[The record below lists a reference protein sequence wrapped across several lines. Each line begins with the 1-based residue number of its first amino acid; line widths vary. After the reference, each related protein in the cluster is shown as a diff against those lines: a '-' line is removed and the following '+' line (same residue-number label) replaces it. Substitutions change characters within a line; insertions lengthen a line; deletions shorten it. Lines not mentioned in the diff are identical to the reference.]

1 MEHQMPCSSSAAD
14 NSSVHLIEIVDDFP
28 VLPVPPEQENLE
40 EPLVDCYTSKEQEA
54 TNVSLT
60 RSEDEHDVSEGEIH
74 AESTPNSA
82 PGGNKRKTPYSVKFD
97 ELPETVRKFL
107 ASVKK
112 FFTQTVNFERE
123 KAPVALSTY
132 DKAQER
138 MLCFLGYV
146 KNTLG
151 RDAEILP
158 ECFLRTPL
166 IEGYVEFLKEERNCS
181 SATVSN
187 HLSSLL
193 YPIKFVNKE
202 DAPDFKG
209 VPIIRQLRTQ
219 ARILQKAGDLERPTT
234 MEDLSAQ
241 NRWIPWEEVVSAVS
255 KQREKFELTGPM
267 KFKAKEFCDLI
278 MLSLYV
284 FIPPARGLEIRTLE
298 VLSGEQ
304 ASNFDPKSS
313 TGKNYLIVKDSGD
326 IVLHFNNYKTRKFSG
341 RDELALQPQ
350 DELCRLLLSYIKD
363 YRPHMVTDSSGR
375 YLLLIFPEKPRL
387 PKAVP

>member
-14 NSSVHLIEIVDDFP
+14 NSSVRLIEIEDDFP
-28 VLPVPPEQENLE
+28 VLLVPPEQENLE
-40 EPLVDCYTSKEQEA
+40 EPLVDSYTSKEQEA

-60 RSEDEHDVSEGEIH
+60 QSEDEHDVSEGEIH
-74 AESTPNSA
+74 VESSPNSA
-82 PGGNKRKTPYSVKFD
+82 PGGNKRHTPYSVKFD
-97 ELPETVRKFL
+97 ELSETVRKFL
-107 ASVKK
+107 ASVKE
-112 FFTQTVNFERE
+112 FFTQKVNFERE

-132 DKAQER
+132 NKAQER

-146 KNTLG
+146 IT
-151 RDAEILP
+151 
-158 ECFLRTPL
+158 T
-166 IEGYVEFLKEERNCS
+166 

-209 VPIIRQLRTQ
+209 APIIRQLRMQ
-219 ARILQKAGDLERPTT
+219 ARILQKEGDLESPTT
-234 MEDLSAQ
+234 MEDFSAQ

-284 FIPPARGLEIRTLE
+284 FIPPARELEIRTLE
-298 VLSGEQ
+298 VLSGKQ

-326 IVLHFNNYKTRKFSG
+326 IVLRFNNYKTRKFSG

-350 DELCRLLLSYIKD
+350 DELCRLLMSYIKD
-363 YRPHMVTDSSGR
+363 YRPHIVTESSGR
-375 YLLLIFPEKPRL
+375 YLLLGCPLKLHNTSPIPLLRGSSTMELSNIGHSNSGKSSTMDL
-387 PKAVP
+387 L